1 MIPRARSG
9 KSGAMDVDFQEL
21 LRRFGIG
28 GALRSAAPLGEG
40 RMHDTFV
47 SVVEADGGAARFV
60 FQRLN
65 RHVFPD
71 LDAVMA
77 NVVRVLDHVGG
88 KPGARRVPE
97 LVRAADGAPLVTDD
111 DGAAWRTWR
120 YVEGATTHRRVRSLD
135 HAREAARAFGLFLR
149 DLADLPGPRL
159 AEPVPGFHDTPAY
172 LARLPEDAPERDRIR
187 RLSEGA
193 DAVAAGMAAGE
204 IPERPVH
211 NDTKLDNVLID
222 DETERAVCVLD
233 LDTVMPGSAVTDFG
247 DLVRS
252 AANPGTEDGPVDG
265 PVAPRM
271 DVLGAVTEGWIGAVG
286 DLLTRREVELL
297 PAAGRLIALELASR
311 FLADHLAGDVY
322 FRVAEPGQ
330 NLTRARTQ
338 LALAEGLAA
347 KEGEIRTIV
356 SDFA

>member
-1 MIPRARSG
+1 
-9 KSGAMDVDFQEL
+9 MDVDFREL
-21 LRRFGIG
+21 LGRFGIG
-28 GALRSAAPLGEG
+28 GALRSVAPLGEG

-47 SVVEADGGAARFV
+47 SVVDGDGGGRRYV
-60 FQRLN
+60 HQRLN

-77 NVVRVLDHVGG
+77 NVVRVLDHVGA
-88 KPGARRVPE
+88 KPGRRRVPE
-97 LVRAADGAPLVTDD
+97 LVPAADGAPLVA
-111 DGAAWRTWR
+111 DGNGGVWRTWR
-120 YVEGATTHRRVRSLD
+120 YVEGATTFRRVRSLD

-159 AEPVPGFHDTPAY
+159 AEPVPGFHDTPGY
-172 LARLPEDAPERDRIR
+172 LARLPDDAPEMDRIR
-187 RLSEGA
+187 RLSEEA
-193 DAVAAGMAAGE
+193 DAVAAAIAAGDV
-204 IPERPVH
+204 PERPVH

-222 DETERAVCVLD
+222 DATGRAVCVLD
-233 LDTVMPGSAVTDFG
+233 LDTVMPGCAVTDFG

-271 DVLGAVTEGWIGAVG
+271 DVLAAVAEGWLGAVA
-286 DLLTRREVELL
+286 DLLSPREIELL
-297 PAAGRLIALELASR
+297 PSAGRRIALELASR
-311 FLADHLAGDVY
+311 FLVDHLSGDRY

-338 LALAEGLAA
+338 LSLAEGLFAR
-347 KEGEIRTIV
+347 EPEIRTLI
-356 SDFA
+356 SKITLSNPGDGTREC